1 MTFAQ
6 LVFHL
11 ANFALPAL
19 FLALWVPAA
28 GHWLMGSA
36 RLAWRWRACWHA
48 LAGLLVLLAGLV
60 LQGHDGQMATYAAL
74 VLVSASL
81 EWALQRRGRA

>member
-6 LVFHL
+6 LVVHL
-11 ANFALPAL
+11 VNFALPAL
-19 FLALWVPAA
+19 FLALWVPAL

-48 LAGLLVLLAGLV
+48 VLGLSVLGVGLV

-74 VLVSASL
+74 VLASASL
-81 EWALQRRGRA
+81 EWGLQRRGQT

>member
-11 ANFALPAL
+11 ANFAMPAL

-28 GHWLMGSA
+28 GRWLMGTA
-36 RLAWRWRACWHA
+36 RLTWPWRACWHA
-48 LAGLLVLLAGLV
+48 LLGLVVLVAGLA

-74 VLVSASL
+74 VLASASL
-81 EWALQRRGRA
+81 EWLLQRRGRA